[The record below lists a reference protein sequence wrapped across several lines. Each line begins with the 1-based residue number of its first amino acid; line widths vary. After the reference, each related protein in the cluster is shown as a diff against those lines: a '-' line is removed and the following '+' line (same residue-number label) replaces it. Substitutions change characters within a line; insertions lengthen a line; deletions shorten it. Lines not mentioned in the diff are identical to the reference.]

1 MAISTTGDPGIQ
13 KIVGDSQKRLAKA
26 RKKGQYLNKI
36 VAIGE
41 GTNRVLTAKATKRAQ
56 EFWNSDAAEL
66 NKMQDF
72 VDTSIQFQDDF
83 AKRFKGDPNWEQQYV
98 NDFMNT
104 YVDNK
109 LTNTTGISNE
119 AKKALFA
126 QAKIDV
132 QDDLSAFKNMLN
144 LSSEFKL
151 DGTMTAEKKQ
161 AQYFKA
167 YQDPKSKRSRQIIA
181 NGSLIPTGLRLLG
194 LRKEDAEGT
203 PEEQAMQTF
212 IDSTFAQQTKW
223 NAATQDF
230 DTAIGNNEIQDMFM
244 VTENSVKLNEV
255 IGQMNTEAALMK
267 DPNKHKEN
275 DFMQMA
281 IPYGDAEGNIKG
293 TTSLFSVVKQ
303 LSAEDRDPT
312 TGGQNNLS
320 TRGKF
325 IQDAQIIA
333 SSNWHKYKEAYKSGD
348 PLYLKTDFMKDAV
361 VTLTR
366 SGNLQGVTPKVPSW
380 YSRGSATYTKL
391 DPEQMGRH
399 IAAPLDSKYTGN
411 FTADQAKRYNAVLNG
426 DTITQLSENYA
437 NTTSNADAFNSEINF
452 RIRSVRDGTVT
463 LTKEMI
469 DAELSRYSSAQ
480 SINADEYKELLK
492 EKMKDAPNA
501 LALEMQTSF
510 EQTEEQKLNVLSMEF
525 FGVPDYLDLTQTQLK
540 TIKNPTKRISELK
553 EKIED
558 LYKVKDISFPNIGRS
573 VTLLD
578 LYDSTLEPD
587 IMFNK
592 KVEPILNKAGEK
604 MGGHIYDD
612 LGDQSGI
619 DTSFGRFFQDD
630 AELTTREINTLN
642 ETANNTPY
650 KVANEWWNSQK
661 PPVSLN
667 RPNDIASWLFKNPSF
682 LDDFDKAGNDPVKFM
697 YAITGKEM
705 PQATIDIVS
714 GKAREMRH
722 NIIDEKTGRHQDA
735 AGGYVSL
742 LSRPE

>member
-83 AKRFKGDPNWEQQYV
+83 AERFKGDPNWEQQYV

-255 IGQMNTEAALMK
+255 IGQMNTEAELMK

-391 DPEQMGRH
+391 DPKQMGRH

-411 FTADQAKRYNAVLNG
+411 FTANQAKRYNAVLNG

-452 RIRSVRDGTVT
+452 RIRSVRDGTLT
-463 LTKEMI
+463 LTKEII

-480 SINADEYKELLK
+480 GINADEYKELLK
-492 EKMKDAPNA
+492 ERMEEAPKDE
-501 LALEMQTSF
+501 LAAEMQ
-510 EQTEEQKLNVLSMEF
+510 EALNQT
-525 FGVPDYLDLTQTQLK
+525 
-540 TIKNPTKRISELK
+540 
-553 EKIED
+553 IED
-558 LYKVKDISFPNIGRS
+558 LYKVKAGEGG

-592 KVEPILNKAGEK
+592 KVEPTLNKAGEK
-604 MGGHIYDD
+604 IGGSIYDD

-619 DTSFGRFFQDD
+619 DTSLGRFFQDD

-642 ETANNTPY
+642 EAENNTPY
-650 KVANEWWNSQK
+650 KVANEWWNSQE

-682 LDDFDKAGNDPVKFM
+682 LDAFDKAGNDPVKFM

>member
-1 MAISTTGDPGIQ
+1 
-13 KIVGDSQKRLAKA
+13 
-26 RKKGQYLNKI
+26 
-36 VAIGE
+36 
-41 GTNRVLTAKATKRAQ
+41 
-56 EFWNSDAAEL
+56 
-66 NKMQDF
+66 
-72 VDTSIQFQDDF
+72 
-83 AKRFKGDPNWEQQYV
+83 
-98 NDFMNT
+98 
-104 YVDNK
+104 
-109 LTNTTGISNE
+109 
-119 AKKALFA
+119 
-126 QAKIDV
+126 
-132 QDDLSAFKNMLN
+132 
-144 LSSEFKL
+144 
-151 DGTMTAEKKQ
+151 
-161 AQYFKA
+161 
-167 YQDPKSKRSRQIIA
+167 
-181 NGSLIPTGLRLLG
+181 
-194 LRKEDAEGT
+194 
-203 PEEQAMQTF
+203 
-212 IDSTFAQQTKW
+212 
-223 NAATQDF
+223 
-230 DTAIGNNEIQDMFM
+230 
-244 VTENSVKLNEV
+244 
-255 IGQMNTEAALMK
+255 MK

-391 DPEQMGRH
+391 DPKQMGRH

-411 FTADQAKRYNAVLNG
+411 FTANQAKRYNAVLNG

-452 RIRSVRDGTVT
+452 RIRSVRDGTLT
-463 LTKEMI
+463 LTKEII

-480 SINADEYKELLK
+480 GINADEYKELLK
-492 EKMKDAPNA
+492 EKMEEAPKDE
-501 LALEMQTSF
+501 LAAEMQ
-510 EQTEEQKLNVLSMEF
+510 EALNQTEEQKLNVLSMEF

-558 LYKVKDISFPNIGRS
+558 LYKVKAGEGGVDKELKHY
-573 VTLLD
+573 TLLD
-578 LYDSTLEPD
+578 LYDSTLEPA

-592 KVEPILNKAGEK
+592 KGEPILNKAGEK
-604 MGGHIYDD
+604 IGGSIYDD

-619 DTSFGRFFQDD
+619 DTSLGRFFQDD

-642 ETANNTPY
+642 EAENNTPY
-650 KVANEWWNSQK
+650 KVANEWWNSQE

-667 RPNDIASWLFKNPSF
+667 RPNDIASWLLKNPSF
-682 LDDFDKAGNDPVKFM
+682 LDAFDKAGNDPVKFM